1 MQGEFRKGGKVADK
15 NVEVTLTV
23 CNQDGDV
30 IEVSYLQILS
40 VKTYYYI
47 ITVSFYTYRCHCV
60 VFLTFCVDVIV
71 YYFYESLVV
80 CILDC

>member
-30 IEVSYLQILS
+30 IEVSYL
-40 VKTYYYI
+40 
-47 ITVSFYTYRCHCV
+47 
-60 VFLTFCVDVIV
+60 
-71 YYFYESLVV
+71 
-80 CILDC
+80 